1 MQFRARSTRTRAI
14 RTRSIRTGAVRT
26 TVAAL
31 AAVAGVAAAAV
42 PATAA
47 TAPASDTPRFLE
59 PAELLPHPSS
69 PWYAG
74 PVTAGRPDP
83 LPMCVG
89 DALPSITSHRD
100 YWTEYDTNAQQL
112 TVEGHSEQWAKD
124 FAALLRK
131 DLAGCA
137 KKLMRQDPDI
147 TATQKYYGRLN
158 VEEGAH
164 VYGIH
169 TASAWGSSD
178 IGLFSVGRD
187 GATVTL
193 VRWGQMG
200 TFQHAQV
207 ADFKATTVTAVNKLY

>member
-1 MQFRARSTRTRAI
+1 MGETMKI
-14 RTRSIRTGAVRT
+14 RTRGMRQNRGIRT

-42 PATAA
+42 PAVAA
-47 TAPASDTPRFLE
+47 TTPASGTPRFLE
-59 PAELLPHPSS
+59 PADLPPHPTS

-74 PVTAGRPDP
+74 PVTAGQPDP
-83 LPMCVG
+83 LPICVG
-89 DALPSITSHRD
+89 DALPSITTHRD
-100 YWTEYDTNAQQL
+100 YWTEYDTSAQQI
-112 TVEGHSEQWAKD
+112 TVVERSEQRAKD

-137 KKLMRQDPDI
+137 KKLMQQDPEI

-158 VEEGAH
+158 VEEGAD

-187 GATVTL
+187 GTTVTV

>member
-1 MQFRARSTRTRAI
+1 MGETMKIRARGMRQNRGI
-14 RTRSIRTGAVRT
+14 RT

-42 PATAA
+42 PAVA
-47 TAPASDTPRFLE
+47 APASDTPRFLE
-59 PAELLPHPSS
+59 PAELPPHPGS

-74 PVTAGRPDP
+74 PVTAGQPDP

-89 DALPSITSHRD
+89 AALPSITTHRE
-100 YWTEYDTNAQQL
+100 YWTEYDTNAQQI
-112 TVEGHSEQWAKD
+112 TVVERSEQRAKD
-124 FAALLRK
+124 LAALLRK

-137 KKLMRQDPDI
+137 KKLMQQDPDI

-158 VEEGAH
+158 VEEGAD

-187 GATVTL
+187 GTTVTV

-200 TFQHAQV
+200 NFQHAQV
-207 ADFKATTVTAVNKLY
+207 SDFKATTVTAVNKLY

>member
-1 MQFRARSTRTRAI
+1 MGETMKIRARGMRQNRGI
-14 RTRSIRTGAVRT
+14 RT

-42 PATAA
+42 PAVAA
-47 TAPASDTPRFLE
+47 TAPAFGTPRFLE
-59 PAELLPHPSS
+59 PAELPPHPTS

-74 PVTAGRPDP
+74 PVTAGQPDP
-83 LPMCVG
+83 LPICVG
-89 DALPSITSHRD
+89 DALPSITTHRE
-100 YWTEYDTNAQQL
+100 YWTEYDTSAQQI
-112 TVEGHSEQWAKD
+112 TVEGRSEQWAKD

-137 KKLMRQDPDI
+137 KKLMQQDPDI

-158 VEEGAH
+158 VEEGAD
-164 VYGIH
+164 VYGLH

-187 GATVTL
+187 GRTVTV
-193 VRWGQMG
+193 VRWSQMG

-207 ADFKATTVTAVNKLY
+207 GDFKATTVTAVNKLY